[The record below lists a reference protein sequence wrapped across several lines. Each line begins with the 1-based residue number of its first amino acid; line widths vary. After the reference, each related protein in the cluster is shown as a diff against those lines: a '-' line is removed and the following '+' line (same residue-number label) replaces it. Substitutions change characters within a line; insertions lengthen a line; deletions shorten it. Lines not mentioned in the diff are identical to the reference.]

1 MDMVTIG
8 AIAAVVGSI
17 IVLGVLAVR
26 VGNLI
31 KNTHSED

>member
-1 MDMVTIG
+1 MDMVAIG

-17 IVLGVLAVR
+17 IVLAVLAIR